1 MRKRITYLLTTA
13 LLVTSLLSPMTVF
26 AEDVVETEQ
35 ENVSESTKQEEV
47 SENNEQKVT
56 SDTAKEETSYSKNKQ
71 NEAKNETTEKTTD
84 EKVKTKSV
92 QQKDVKAGYIADIEF
107 ATVTL
112 SQNSFYYDGTAKRPS
127 VTVTYSGRTL
137 VQNRD
142 YRLNYY
148 NNTKAGEAYVEVEG
162 IGDCW
167 GSQEVYYYIY
177 YNVNDMIVTLN
188 RSKYVYDGQPKEPK
202 ASVKLRSTN
211 EDITSKCEISGYS
224 GNKNA
229 GTAYVKLS
237 SKNYER
243 NDDSWYDETG
253 VYFQGTVKQPFT
265 ISPKQA
271 KSKELS
277 IYANNEHYNGKQ
289 KTLKIWS
296 PDKNGYLSGNKD
308 YTLKYL
314 TNCKKVGKH
323 KIKIVFKGNYTGT
336 IVKSFKIYPPAPK
349 VKIKSKKGKTVTVTW
364 KKVKNATGYKIYKD
378 GKIYKT
384 KKNSIKLKGEKDR
397 SWMTFW
403 VDSYK
408 NKLGSSYNSKTH
420 TIVFAQPVTA
430 ISLSKTN
437 WGEITLKISNYST
450 QYYHNYQF
458 QISNNKKFR
467 SDGYNYTKTVRGSYS
482 SVRWYNI
489 PSGEKRYFRVRQY
502 WYTSSGKLKVG
513 KWSKVKAA
521 TAY

>member
-1 MRKRITYLLTTA
+1 MRKRITYLLTAA
-13 LLVTSLLSPMTVF
+13 LLVTSMFSPMTVF
-26 AEDVVETEQ
+26 AEDAVGTEQ
-35 ENVSESTKQEEV
+35 ENVAGNTKQEAV
-47 SENNEQKVT
+47 SEKDEQKVT
-56 SDTAKEETSYSKNKQ
+56 SDTAKEETSDRKDEQ
-71 NEAKNETTEKTTD
+71 NAVKDETTD
-84 EKVKTKSV
+84 ETNDKKVETKSV
-92 QQKDVKAGYIADIEF
+92 QAQDARSGYSYNVDY

-112 SQNSFYYDGTAKRPS
+112 SKNSFYYDGTAKRPS

-177 YNVNDMIVTLN
+177 YDVNDMIVTLSQ
-188 RSKYVYDGQPKEPK
+188 SKYVYDGQAKEPK
-202 ASVKLRSTN
+202 ASVRLRSTN

-229 GTAYVKLS
+229 GTAYVKFS
-237 SKNYER
+237 SKKYEK
-243 NDDSWYDETG
+243 NDDAWYDETG
-253 VYFQGTVKQPFT
+253 VYFQGTVKKAFT

-271 KSKELS
+271 KAKELS

-296 PDKNGYLSGNKD
+296 ADKNGYLSRNKD

-323 KIKIVFKGNYTGT
+323 KIKIIFKGNYTGT

-349 VKIKSKKGKTVTVTW
+349 VKIKSKKGKTVTITW
-364 KKVKNATGYKIYKD
+364 KKVKNASGYKIYKD

-384 KKNSIKLKGEKDR
+384 KKNSMKLKGEKDR

-408 NKLGSSYNSKTH
+408 KKLGSSYNSKSH
-420 TIVFAQPVTA
+420 TVIFAQPRTA

-437 WGEITLKISNYST
+437 WGEVTVKISNYYT

-458 QISNNKKFR
+458 QISNNKKFK
-467 SDGYNYTKTVRGSYS
+467 SDVYNHTTTVRGSYS